1 MQTDYKAKRS
11 NINHIFLKRLIVCFF
26 FHFLVHTGDTRAKLA
41 TAYGDEI
48 VIQVS
53 NNVLHQ
59 ISSRVFGILAQ
70 EILNYN
76 VVYEDIQFSQE
87 DSMRLNEKDKLYET
101 LEQIRRYVKV
111 VGFFL
116 FFVISNI

>member
-1 MQTDYKAKRS
+1 M
-11 NINHIFLKRLIVCFF
+11 
-26 FHFLVHTGDTRAKLA
+26 A

-59 ISSRVFGILAQ
+59 ISSRVFGIIAQ

-76 VVYEDIQFSQE
+76 VVYEDIRFSQQ
-87 DSMRLNEKDKLYET
+87 DSMQLNEKDKLFET

-111 VGFFL
+111 VFFFTFIILTYFAFIYGDL
-116 FFVISNI
+116 FSVHVDQY